1 MQNKRKFIFG
11 DYDTAIDGLW
21 TLSAWSLGEAKPLEN
36 LVDIPGR
43 IDGPIDLTEAGT
55 GDVMYSTRA
64 LSVTLESSE
73 GTRAD
78 REERIRRMVNTLHG
92 RRAKIW
98 TPDDP
103 EHYLSGRLTIKKNYS
118 DLAHASVTITSTCA
132 PWRYDNEETVV
143 TVELADESQ
152 EVELQNTRRPVFP
165 ELRVQGE
172 LTMVDKDTTYKLSEG
187 IYLLPA
193 LELKSGET
201 RVLEVSGTGS
211 ISFSYRK
218 AVL

>member
-11 DYDTAIDGLW
+11 DYDTAVNGLW

-78 REERIRRMVNTLHG
+78 REERIRQMVNTLHG

-98 TPDDP
+98 TPDDS
-103 EHYLSGRLTIKKNYS
+103 EHYLTGRLTIKKNYS
-118 DLAHASVTITSTCA
+118 DLAHASVTITSTCG

-143 TVELADESQ
+143 TVELTDESQ

-172 LTMVDKDTTYKLSEG
+172 LTMVDKGTTYKLSEG
-187 IYLLPA
+187 TYLLA
-193 LELKSGET
+193 ELELKAGET
-201 RVLEVSGTGS
+201 RVLEVSGTGF